1 MTPTRKSAFAFRWLI
16 PVVFT
21 LCVLAPN
28 ALAQRPTTPA
38 YGAYCMGGIAGNG
51 GANYFSDAFG
61 TPEIDSGTIFK
72 AFKAYLAQKY
82 SIPLT
87 LLGGNCETF
96 STVEKAEAARQKTM
110 ATWRQGKRANPLG
123 PKVEETD
130 WKYAAPTGAR
140 TSNKATVAATM
151 PNGEKTAC
159 QLIAT
164 PALESIIGLHI
175 FAARSGT
182 ADPKVVSLI
191 APRTIASS
199 SCQYHADN
207 GGVGVSVWYT
217 APFNPKIAKYDL
229 LNYEEHKH
237 AGGDDVTSRDFPYP
251 AAETAL
257 DGTYFFKGG
266 ANGLTILL
274 VSSDVP
280 EDRTED
286 AIVARDKRIALKIL
300 GLPGRQRLSTHAA
313 TAGVV
318 HEPPAYWYAY
328 RTDIIGRVV
337 EGEFQSDWDSSSQFQ
352 EAFNTYVDM
361 FSAHCRANLP
371 AHPVALSVTQTA
383 NKQDRNG
390 NVVSQRELQSYT
402 IYLDP
407 RFAQKYRE
415 YYQSLTSS
423 SGSLGNAL
431 AVASGRLS
439 MDDIF
444 AAGNDMTKFFS
455 IETCQ
460 SPVMHQLGENLL
472 KAAEGNLPVQGR
484 IRRAPSAADLQPVQ
498 PSKPAEI
505 FDDSMPNYSITS
517 VMAGNSISG
526 YCRGL
531 YEPVF
536 ALLTPQQDQFQ
547 YGHSAEAEVDVVKC
561 ASKFDAHEVATHRRI
576 AMHYCLSKY
585 NYFLRGQGNLIG
597 AYRQCIAQ
605 NDTLTAFC
613 TMELRYR
620 EALQHAWDA
629 ASAACP
635 APQPNNREAW
645 LIEQNAPNDI
655 GPLGVIPPNGPGLPP
670 ILLAP
675 MKPGVLQRAGMA
687 PALPRLS
694 NASAPPPTPEKT
706 QVSARPAAAVSAQ
719 SATVPRQA
727 ATRVATPPGPA
738 VAPRRITAQPPE
750 SRAQRAAEQRK
761 LGQELFACE
770 QQALKD
776 HPEHGSAFAKAMQA
790 CGQQLRARQAR

>member
-1 MTPTRKSAFAFRWLI
+1 MIPTRNGAFAFRWLI

-28 ALAQRPTTPA
+28 APAQRATTA
-38 YGAYCMGGIAGNG
+38 GYGAYCVALTGPID
-51 GANYFSDAFG
+51 YFSDAFG
-61 TPEIDSGTIFK
+61 TPESDSDTIFK
-72 AFKAYLAQKY
+72 AFKAHVAQKY
-82 SIPLT
+82 SKPLWAI
-87 LLGGNCETF
+87 GGSCTAF

-110 ATWRQGKRANPLG
+110 ALWRQGERANPPG
-123 PKVEETD
+123 PKIEATD
-130 WKYAAPTGAR
+130 WKYAAPAGAR
-140 TSNKATVAATM
+140 TANKATVAATM

-175 FAARSGT
+175 FATRSRP

-191 APRTIASS
+191 APRIIGSS
-199 SCQYHADN
+199 NCQYSADN
-207 GGVGVSVWYT
+207 GGVAVSVWNT
-217 APFNPKIAKYDL
+217 ESFNPKIAKYDL

-237 AGGDDVTSRDFPYP
+237 TGGEDVTSRDFPYP

-266 ANGLTILL
+266 PNGLTILL

-300 GLPGRQRLSTHAA
+300 GLPGRQGLSAHAA
-313 TAGVV
+313 TAGFV

-352 EAFNTYVDM
+352 EAFSTYVDK

-383 NKQDRNG
+383 NKKDRYG

-407 RFAQKYRE
+407 RFAQKYQE
-415 YYQSLTSS
+415 YSRSLTSS
-423 SGSLGNAL
+423 SEGLGNAL

-444 AAGNDMTKFFS
+444 AAGIDMGKFFS

-472 KAAEGNLPVQGR
+472 RAAKGDLPVQGR
-484 IRRAPSAADLQPVQ
+484 IRRAPSAAGLQPVQ

-505 FDDSMPNYSITS
+505 FDGSMPNYSITS
-517 VMAGNSISG
+517 GMAGNSILG

-531 YEPVF
+531 YEPVI
-536 ALLTPQQDQFQ
+536 ALLTPQQEKFQ
-547 YGHSAEAEVDVVKC
+547 YGHSSDAEVDVDECV
-561 ASKFDAHEVATHRRI
+561 SKFDAHEVATHRRI
-576 AMHYCLSKY
+576 AMHYCLGKY

-605 NDTLTAFC
+605 NDTLTALC

-629 ASAACP
+629 ANASCP
-635 APQPNNREAW
+635 APQPNNLEGW

-694 NASAPPPTPEKT
+694 NASAAPAAPQQT
-706 QVSARPAAAVSAQ
+706 QVAARPAAPVSSQ
-719 SATVPRQA
+719 RATVPRQA
-727 ATRVATPPGPA
+727 ATAVATPPQPA
-738 VAPRRITAQPPE
+738 AVRRPTAAHPQE
-750 SRAQRAAEQRK
+750 SRVQRVAEQRK
-761 LGQELFACE
+761 LGQELLACD
-770 QQALKD
+770 QLALKD
-776 HPEHGSAFAKAMQA
+776 HPEHGPALAKAMQA
-790 CGQQLRARQAR
+790 CGQQMRARQAR